1 MKKTALVLGG
11 GGARGWAH
19 IGVIQALN
27 EQNIPITHIA
37 GTSIGALVG
46 AFFAAGT
53 LDILR
58 KNALEIDW
66 KKTLGYLDPV
76 LPKSGLIRGHK
87 ITSFIRQY
95 LGVSLINEAAIPFC
109 AVATDLISS
118 REVVFSHGDMVEAVR
133 ASISIPG
140 IFTPVKNGDS
150 LLVDG
155 GLINPLPVDVA
166 RNMGADQVIAVDLNS
181 TQLGHSLTAE
191 QQTAGQQEEN
201 ASDNPG
207 KEWRTGNPNRKEM
220 NIFEILT
227 ATTNIIEVQ
236 ITRAKLAVHPPE
248 LLISPNLGHIDY
260 LEFTKAEAA
269 ISIGYDEARRCL
281 ETAGWR

>member
-19 IGVIQALN
+19 IGIIQALN
-27 EQNIPITHIA
+27 EQNIPITYVA

-46 AFFAAGT
+46 AFFTAGA
-53 LDILR
+53 LDALQ

-66 KKTLGYLDPV
+66 KRTLGYLDPV
-76 LPKSGLIRGHK
+76 LPKSGLIRGRK
-87 ITSFIRQY
+87 ITNFIRQY
-95 LGVSLINEAAIPFC
+95 LGSSLISEAEIPFC
-109 AVATDLISS
+109 AVATDLISG
-118 REVVFSHGDMVEAVR
+118 REVVFSHGDMVKAVR

-181 TQLGHSLTAE
+181 SQLNHSLAAE
-191 QQTAGQQEEN
+191 QQQ
-201 ASDNPG
+201 G
-207 KEWRTGNPNRKEM
+207 KISGDPNRQKQTVSPNKQEM

-236 ITRAKLAVHPPE
+236 ITRARLAVYPPD
-248 LLISPNLGHIDY
+248 LLISPNLRHIDY

-269 ISIGYDEARRCL
+269 IKIGYDEARRCL
-281 ETAGWR
+281 KTADWLSAK